1 VARGRPRKPHD
12 QKLRV
17 VSVSITPLQVQILE
31 QLCTRNDVSRSEMI
45 RALIEGAG
53 YLELGVVGGV
63 HPHIQ
68 MKQNYTLQKSG
79 LQACNPHSKRGECLN
94 SACQAAYKKER
105 ALTGGVLRNV

>member
-1 VARGRPRKPHD
+1 MARGRPRKDHSE
-12 QKLRV
+12 KLRV

-31 QLCTRNDVSRSEMI
+31 HLCQRNDVSRSEMV

-63 HPHIQ
+63 HPHIS

-79 LQACNPHSKRGECLN
+79 LQACNPHSKRGMCLN

-105 ALTGGVLRNV
+105 ELSGGVLRHV